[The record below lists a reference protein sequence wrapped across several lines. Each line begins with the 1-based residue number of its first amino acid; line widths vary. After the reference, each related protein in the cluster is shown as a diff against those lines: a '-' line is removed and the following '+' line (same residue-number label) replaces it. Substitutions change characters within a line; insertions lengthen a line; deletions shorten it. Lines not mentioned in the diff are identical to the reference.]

1 MESVPAVAPADSA
14 ISAPFGLPGTD
25 PAGPSG
31 DVALTPLGA
40 AVSRP

>member
-1 MESVPAVAPADSA
+1 MESVPAVAAVDSA
-14 ISAPFGLPGTD
+14 VSAPLGLPGTD

-40 AVSRP
+40 AASRP